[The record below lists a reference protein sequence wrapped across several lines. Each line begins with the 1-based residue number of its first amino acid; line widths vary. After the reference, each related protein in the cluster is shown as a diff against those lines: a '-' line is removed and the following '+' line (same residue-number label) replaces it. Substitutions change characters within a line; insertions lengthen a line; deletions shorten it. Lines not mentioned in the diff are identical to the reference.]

1 MEVTKMKH
9 LKKKLIFVFTSAVL
23 AIGLVVGASASYVV
37 VGAAGSN
44 SSCPNSGSQNSTC
57 LSGSGTSCPTVN
69 GGQVIIGSDVASA
82 KQAVQNYLQ
91 SAGQNASCSTQ
102 NTICA
107 ANQNSGC
114 PASSGNTVSAA
125 SQPAASQKTDA
136 AAKSTAAESTKAATA
151 KNDASTVSGTTAV
164 STANTANTASN
175 DTAAAPSATT
185 SSCNTG
191 DTQTQSKTTS
201 YSGSLL
207 EYIGTLLKKCGIDPS
222 KLGIQLPDETA
233 SNTAQQTGGTDPAS
247 SGTNGTANTGST
259 ETPASPSDST
269 GASSKNA
276 DNLSFE
282 EQVVALVNEQRAANG
297 LKPLTLSTE
306 LSNAARAKSQDMHDK
321 KYFAHE
327 SPTYGSPFEMLTS
340 FGISYRSAGEN
351 IAMGY
356 STPEAVMNAWMN
368 SSGHRANILNAS
380 YTKIGVGYVADG
392 NYWTQEFIG

>member
-1 MEVTKMKH
+1 MKH
-9 LKKKLIFVFTSAVL
+9 LKKKLIFVFTSAIL
-23 AIGLVVGASASYVV
+23 AIGLVVGASASYAV
-37 VGAAGSN
+37 VGAAGNN
-44 SSCPNSGSQNSTC
+44 SSCPYSGSQNSAC
-57 LSGSGTSCPTVN
+57 ISGSGTASCPTIN

-125 SQPAASQKTDA
+125 SQSASQKTDA
-136 AAKSTAAESTKAATA
+136 AAKSAATESTKAAAA
-151 KNDASTVSGTTAV
+151 KNDASTASGTTAA
-164 STANTANTASN
+164 SAANTANTASN
-175 DTAAAPSATT
+175 DTAAVPSATT

-191 DTQTQSKTTS
+191 DTQTPSKTTS

-222 KLGIQLPDETA
+222 KLGIQLPDETTG
-233 SNTAQQTGGTDPAS
+233 NTTQQTGGTDTAS
-247 SGTNGTANTGST
+247 SGTKGTTNTGST

-269 GASSKNA
+269 GASSKNV